1 MLQHNITQKHID
13 KSLTYSEYIQLT
25 DKLLAEN
32 KTTGPDQSVA
42 IIDYTKLNRK
52 RISRIEKTIHLK
64 PELIEL
70 LQNLSKPMYW
80 VVLSEPWCGDAA
92 QNLPIIAKMA
102 DASPSIQLCILLR
115 DENLDVMDAYLSEGT
130 RSIPKL
136 ICLEQETMRE
146 LGQWGSRPEPANK
159 LLIEHKKNLNE
170 TKAEFINKM
179 QLWYKEDKGAS
190 IQQEFLALIKA
201 WQKAAIEKLE
211 NV

>member
-1 MLQHNITQKHID
+1 MLQQNITRSHID

-42 IIDYTKLNRK
+42 MVDYTKLNRQ

-64 PELIEL
+64 PELIDL
-70 LQNLSKPMYW
+70 LQNVFRPMYW

-115 DENLDVMDAYLSEGT
+115 DENADVMDAYLTNGA

-136 ICLEQETMRE
+136 ICLDQKTMEE
-146 LGQWGSRPEPANK
+146 LGQWGARPQAAHE
-159 LLIEHKKNLNE
+159 LLLEHKKNLTE
-170 TKAEFINKM
+170 TKAEFINKL
-179 QLWYKEDKGAS
+179 QLWYKNDKGNS
-190 IQQEFLALIKA
+190 IQKEFMSLIKE
-201 WQKAAIEKLE
+201 WQGVHLE
-211 NV
+211 NIPA